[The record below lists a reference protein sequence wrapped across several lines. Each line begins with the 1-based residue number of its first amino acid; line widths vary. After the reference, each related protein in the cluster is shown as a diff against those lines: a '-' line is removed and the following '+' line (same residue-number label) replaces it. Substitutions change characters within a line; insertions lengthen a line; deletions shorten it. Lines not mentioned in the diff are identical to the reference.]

1 MLYDELMLSEDLMPE
16 LITPLIILDIPLEVG
31 SSILSCLR
39 LVAVRQKGSDGS
51 IVGAKVYS
59 SFSFV
64 SKSE

>member
-1 MLYDELMLSEDLMPE
+1 MPG

-64 SKSE
+64 AKSE